1 MNNTNNHYDSYD
13 ENDENNEND
22 QNDETI
28 NPSYNQIIQDYIEY
42 SREYL
47 ILSHNILA
55 LASRN
60 DDRVYNLLY
69 LMNIQQQQSI
79 YRRSNPRPN
88 TTSSNTPNT
97 TSESVPN
104 INNRPNLVRS
114 NNVRSDAVR
123 SNIVQQNTPMANRPS
138 RPNSSNNNNNNNRRQ
153 QPVRY
158 SNTSSPYTSVTQ
170 SNFQRNTPNL
180 NNRPRRTYQPSPNNT
195 RNVRP
200 RGSYNNRNETQSTAF
215 STNDIFNQNNVMGTQ
230 FTELFL
236 NAFENMNNPINL
248 DPVVISAS
256 EEQINNACEDLS
268 FNSII
273 NPLNSSCPITLERFT
288 NESRVTQ
295 ILFCGHCYS
304 PQALRTWF
312 RSNVRCPICRY
323 DIRNYNPMSIIRNP
337 YSNIQRQEALS
348 EPMELPNSSQN
359 ISLPLDI
366 SGQLANPIAL
376 LDSSNN
382 SISLVDISYSI
393 VFDR

>member
-1 MNNTNNHYDSYD
+1 MNNTNSSHYNNFNEND
-13 ENDENNEND
+13 ENDENNEN
-22 QNDETI
+22 NENSETNNI
-28 NPSYNQIIQDYIEY
+28 SYNQIVQDYINY

-47 ILSHNILA
+47 ILSHNMLT

-79 YRRSNPRPN
+79 YRQSNPRN
-88 TTSSNTPNT
+88 NSTSSNLSSNTPNT
-97 TSESVPN
+97 TSESIPN
-104 INNRPNLVRS
+104 INSRPNLVRS
-114 NNVRSDAVR
+114 SSVRPNVVRS
-123 SNIVQQNTPMANRPS
+123 S
-138 RPNSSNNNNNNNRRQ
+138 RPNPINSNGRQ
-153 QPVRY
+153 QIRY
-158 SNTSSPYTSVTQ
+158 SNAPYSSVTQ
-170 SNFQRNTPNL
+170 SHFQRNPPNL
-180 NNRPRRTYQPSPNNT
+180 NSRPRRTYQPSPTTNNS

-200 RGSYNNRNETQSTAF
+200 RSSYNNRSETPSTAF
-215 STNDIFNQNNVMGTQ
+215 SNNDIFNQNNVLGTQ

-248 DPVVISAS
+248 DPVVVSAS
-256 EEQINNACEDLS
+256 EEEINNACEDLS
-268 FNSII
+268 FNSIM

-304 PQALRTWF
+304 SQALRTWF

-323 DIRNYNPMSIIRNP
+323 DIRNYNPMSIMRNP
-337 YSNIQRQEALS
+337 YSNTRQEILD
-348 EPMELPNSSQN
+348 EPMELPNSSQ
-359 ISLPLDI
+359 SVDVPLDI
-366 SGQLANPIAL
+366 SGQLMNPIAL
-376 LDSSNN
+376 VDSSNN

>member
-22 QNDETI
+22 QNDEII

-69 LMNIQQQQSI
+69 FMNIQQQQSI

-114 NNVRSDAVR
+114 NNVRSDVVR
-123 SNIVQQNTPMANRPS
+123 SNIVQQNSPMANRPS
-138 RPNSSNNNNNNNRRQ
+138 RPNSSNNNNRRQ

-158 SNTSSPYTSVTQ
+158 SNTPYTSVTQ

-180 NNRPRRTYQPSPNNT
+180 NNRPRRTYQPSIT
-195 RNVRP
+195 R
-200 RGSYNNRNETQSTAF
+200 F
-215 STNDIFNQNNVMGTQ
+215 S
-230 FTELFL
+230 
-236 NAFENMNNPINL
+236 
-248 DPVVISAS
+248 
-256 EEQINNACEDLS
+256 
-268 FNSII
+268 
-273 NPLNSSCPITLERFT
+273 R
-288 NESRVTQ
+288 
-295 ILFCGHCYS
+295 
-304 PQALRTWF
+304 
-312 RSNVRCPICRY
+312 
-323 DIRNYNPMSIIRNP
+323 
-337 YSNIQRQEALS
+337 
-348 EPMELPNSSQN
+348 
-359 ISLPLDI
+359 
-366 SGQLANPIAL
+366 L
-376 LDSSNN
+376 L
-382 SISLVDISYSI
+382 
-393 VFDR
+393 